1 MSKIKIF
8 RIFEKLAL
16 FTPNPPVFQL
26 IIKIHVYSDVCLVQ
40 WVFVHRG
47 TVARFWLPKWA
58 LHIQN
63 VLLNTDAEKSQIYVV
78 YAKNQKSYFAKIDFL
93 VPNHLRYDHQVCLF
107 SEKMDFA

>member
-1 MSKIKIF
+1 M
-8 RIFEKLAL
+8 

-40 WVFVHRG
+40 WVFVHHG
-47 TVARFWLPKWA
+47 TVARFGSQNG
-58 LHIQN
+58 HCTQN

-93 VPNHLRYDHQVCLF
+93 VPNHLRYDHQVSLF

>member
-1 MSKIKIF
+1 M
-8 RIFEKLAL
+8 

-26 IIKIHVYSDVCLVQ
+26 TIKIHVYSDVCLVQ

-47 TVARFWLPKWA
+47 TVAHFWLPKWA

-93 VPNHLRYDHQVCLF
+93 VPNHLKYDHQVSLF
-107 SEKMDFA
+107 SEKMDFI